1 MSVQNFTEDPL
12 AWLWAMMAAAMAW
25 AAKTWRA
32 DSKESRDLLLSTQH
46 ESNQAMHAMA
56 AALDRSTERDRRNEV
71 AIQEI
76 NAALGEIRASLQRYS
91 GPQ

>member
-1 MSVQNFTEDPL
+1 MSTQNFTEDPL

-32 DSKESRDLLLSTQH
+32 DSKENRDLLLTMQQ
-46 ESNQAMHAMA
+46 ENNQAMHAMA
-56 AALDRSTERDRRNEV
+56 AALDRNTERDSRNE
-71 AIQEI
+71 AKL
-76 NAALGEIRASLQRYS
+76 AALQADLGEIKASLLRSS

>member
-1 MSVQNFTEDPL
+1 MNAPNISDDFL
-12 AWLWAMMAAAMAW
+12 AWLSATAVAVVAW
-25 AAKTWRA
+25 LGKTWRA
-32 DSKESRDLLLSTQH
+32 DSKESRDLLLSTQQ

-76 NAALGEIRASLQRYS
+76 NAALGEIKASLQRYS

>member
-32 DSKESRDLLLSTQH
+32 DSKESRDLLLSTQQ

-76 NAALGEIRASLQRYS
+76 NAALGEIKASLQRYS